1 MADPQPA
8 LLPRTPAVAVSADE
22 RHELVT
28 FLAELVEAAAP
39 FALAH
44 FRHSIDV
51 VDKRSVVAPNQA
63 ETASSFDPVTQA
75 DQDAEAC
82 IRRLIAERFPDHGV
96 FGEEHGFEPGSSGLT
111 WVIDPI
117 DGTRA
122 FITGQLHWGILV
134 ALFDG
139 EKPLIGAMLQPF
151 TGELFIADGVHSWLQ
166 HGGRRKQLI
175 VRQCARLDEAIVC
188 CTTPQMFTTAAE
200 LAAFEQLTSR
210 VRMHRFGGDCYSY
223 CMLAHG
229 LVDLVVEADL
239 QPYDVQALIPI
250 IEGAGGVVTDWF
262 GDSAAHGG
270 AVIAAGDRRTHAAA
284 LQILSRV

>member
-1 MADPQPA
+1 MAEPQSTQ
-8 LLPRTPAVAVSADE
+8 LPCTPAVALSTDE
-22 RHELVT
+22 RNELVS
-28 FLAELVEAAAP
+28 FLGELVEAAAP
-39 FALAH
+39 FTLAH

-51 VDKRSVVAPNQA
+51 VDKRSGTAPNET
-63 ETASSFDPVTQA
+63 ETASNFDPVTQA
-75 DQDAEAC
+75 DKDAEAC
-82 IRRLIAERFPDHGV
+82 IRQLIAERFPDHGV
-96 FGEEHGFEPGSSGLT
+96 LGEEQGFEPGSSGLT

-139 EKPLIGAMLQPF
+139 EKPLLGAMLQPF

-166 HGGRRKQLI
+166 HNGRRRQLV
-175 VRQCARLDEAIVC
+175 VRQCAHLNEAILC
-188 CTTPQMFTTAAE
+188 CTTPQMFTTAGE
-200 LAAFEQLTSR
+200 LAAFEQLASC

-239 QPYDVQALIPI
+239 KPYDIQALMPI
-250 IEGAGGVVTDWF
+250 VEGAGGVITDWQ
-262 GDSAAHGG
+262 GNSAAHGG
-270 AVIAAGDRRTHAAA
+270 AVIAAGDRRVHAVA
-284 LQILSRV
+284 LEILSRA